1 MDERLNHLRKV
12 LTETV
17 NEPAHIALAD
27 QVRAG
32 AEETAMHSLYLQLL
46 SFQLE
51 EKGDQDEIFKHM
63 LASAAHYRSKPP
75 EVLAAALIYLS
86 NMVSQVLVDQWGSIE
101 KVFESL
107 ADPDL
112 PLFVEVRHEE
122 AA

>member
-1 MDERLNHLRKV
+1 MDEKLDQLRKV
-12 LTETV
+12 LTETA
-17 NEPAHIALAD
+17 NQPAHLAFAD

-32 AEETAMHSLYLQLL
+32 AEETAMHSLYLQLMA
-46 SFQLE
+46 FQLE
-51 EKGDQDEIFKHM
+51 KEGDQDEIFKHM

-86 NMVSQVLVDQWGSIE
+86 NMVGQVLIDQWSSIE

-107 ADPDL
+107 ENPDL
-112 PLFVEVRHEE
+112 PLFVEVHHKE